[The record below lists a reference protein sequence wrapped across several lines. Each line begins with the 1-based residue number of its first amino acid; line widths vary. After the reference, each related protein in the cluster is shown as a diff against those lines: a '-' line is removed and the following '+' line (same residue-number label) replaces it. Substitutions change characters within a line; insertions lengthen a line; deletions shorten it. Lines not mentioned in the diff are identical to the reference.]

1 MPWKETGVVNLRTEF
16 VLKTLSDKWTFE
28 ELCREY
34 GISRKTGYKWK
45 ERFLAEGIGGLEDQ
59 SRRPQRSPSQSSE
72 DLVCELVRLK
82 QAHRSWG
89 PRKIRVVYGRLHP
102 EAELP
107 SESTCKRVLEKAGL
121 VVHRRRRAQATS
133 GRLSQRVT
141 AECANQVWTVD
152 FKGWWRTGDH
162 RRFEPLTVRD
172 AYSRYILSARALAE
186 GGGAA
191 VRVEFERLFAAHG
204 LPEVIRSD
212 NGSPFACTRAP
223 LGLSRLS
230 AWWLTLG
237 IDLDRI
243 PPGRPDQNG
252 SHERMHR
259 DLALEVEGSSTADVV
274 SQQAALDEWRKTY
287 NQERPHEAIGMV
299 VPAKLYTPSSRQYDA
314 EGVCVEY
321 PLGYLRRRVTNNGTI
336 GLHGVKV
343 QISEALC
350 GQDVGLEPQGERY
363 ALWFCRL
370 RLGEIDVSLEKFTAA
385 TGVVPANESFAA
397 EPVAVEPS
405 AATERADE

>member
-16 VLKTLSDKWTFE
+16 VLKTYSGKGTFE
-28 ELCREY
+28 ELCGEY

-45 ERFLAEGIGGLEDQ
+45 ERFLAEGVAGLADQ
-59 SRRPQRSPSQSSE
+59 SRRPQRSPSQASE

-89 PRKIRVVYGRLHP
+89 PRKIRVLYGRLHP
-102 EAELP
+102 ELALP
-107 SESTCKRVLEKAGL
+107 SESTCKRILEKAGL
-121 VVHRRRRAQATS
+121 VTPRRGRAQATS
-133 GRLSQRVT
+133 GRLTQRLT
-141 AECANQVWTVD
+141 AERANQVWTVD

-172 AYSRYILSARALAE
+172 AYSRYILSARALVE

-191 VRVEFERLFAAHG
+191 VRVEFERLFAQQG

-223 LGLSRLS
+223 WGLSRLS

-252 SHERMHR
+252 AHERMHR
-259 DLALEVEGSSTADVV
+259 DLALEVEGSSSGDVV
-274 SQQAALDEWRKTY
+274 AQQVALDVWRRTY
-287 NQERPHEAIGMV
+287 NDERPHEALGMR
-299 VPAKLYTPSSRQYDA
+299 VPAELYRPSPRQYDA
-314 EGVCVEY
+314 GQVCVDY
-321 PLGYLRRRVTNNGTI
+321 PLGYLRRRVTSNGALR
-336 GLHGVKV
+336 LHGVKV

-350 GQDVGLEPQGERY
+350 GHEVGLEPHGERY

-370 RLGEIDVSLEKFTAA
+370 RLGEIDVALEKFYAS
-385 TGVVPANESFAA
+385 ANGGASCA
-397 EPVAVEPS
+397 S
-405 AATERADE
+405 AATEPSELESSLPRERADE